1 MKQTFKLTESELHNL
16 ISECITEA
24 IEDEGLGSFF
34 GGMAKKLGRDAG
46 SAMSN
51 VGNRMVQGA
60 NNAYQ
65 GAKNMG
71 NRIAQGANNAYQGVK
86 DYGQS
91 LYNAGVQQSKNIG
104 SRIAQGANNAYQ
116 GVKDYGQ
123 SLYNAG
129 VQQSN
134 ISDAQ
139 TAIKTIKGLVKKGI
153 LGQNIANMV
162 VGNLR
167 KYGNQ

>member
-51 VGNRMVQGA
+51 VGNRMAQGAKNVGNRIVQGA
-60 NNAYQ
+60 RNAYQ
-65 GAKNMG
+65 GA
-71 NRIAQGANNAYQGVK
+71 
-86 DYGQS
+86 
-91 LYNAGVQQSKNIG
+91 
-104 SRIAQGANNAYQ
+104 
-116 GVKDYGQ
+116 KDYGQ

-139 TAIKTIKGLVKKGI
+139 TAIKTIQGLVQKGI

-162 VGNLR
+162 IGNLR

>member
-51 VGNRMVQGA
+51 VGNRMA
-60 NNAYQ
+60 Q

-71 NRIAQGANNAYQGVK
+71 NRIAQGANNAYQG
-86 DYGQS
+86 
-91 LYNAGVQQSKNIG
+91 I
-104 SRIAQGANNAYQ
+104 
-116 GVKDYGQ
+116 KDYGQ

-139 TAIKTIKGLVKKGI
+139 TAIKTIQGLVQKGI

>member
-1 MKQTFKLTESELHNL
+1 MKQTFKLNESELHNL

-51 VGNRMVQGA
+51 VGNRMA
-60 NNAYQ
+60 Q
-65 GAKNMG
+65 GAKNM
-71 NRIAQGANNAYQGVK
+71 
-86 DYGQS
+86 
-91 LYNAGVQQSKNIG
+91 G

-139 TAIKTIKGLVKKGI
+139 TAIKTIEGLVKKGI

>member
-24 IEDEGLGSFF
+24 IEDEGLGSIF

-51 VGNRMVQGA
+51 VGNRMA
-60 NNAYQ
+60 Q
-65 GAKNMG
+65 GAKNM
-71 NRIAQGANNAYQGVK
+71 
-86 DYGQS
+86 
-91 LYNAGVQQSKNIG
+91 G
-104 SRIAQGANNAYQ
+104 SRIAQGAKNAYQ
-116 GVKDYGQ
+116 GAKDYGQ

-139 TAIKTIKGLVKKGI
+139 TAIKTIQGLVKKGI

>member
-34 GGMAKKLGRDAG
+34 GGMAKQLGRDAG

-51 VGNRMVQGA
+51 VGNRMA
-60 NNAYQ
+60 Q
-65 GAKNMG
+65 GAKNM
-71 NRIAQGANNAYQGVK
+71 
-86 DYGQS
+86 
-91 LYNAGVQQSKNIG
+91 G

-139 TAIKTIKGLVKKGI
+139 TAIRTIEGLVKKGI

>member
-1 MKQTFKLTESELHNL
+1 MKQTFKLNESELHNL

-51 VGNRMVQGA
+51 VGNRMAQGA
-60 NNAYQ
+60 R
-65 GAKNMG
+65 NMG
-71 NRIAQGANNAYQGVK
+71 NRIAQGAK
-86 DYGQS
+86 
-91 LYNAGVQQSKNIG
+91 
-104 SRIAQGANNAYQ
+104 NAYQ

-139 TAIKTIKGLVKKGI
+139 TAIRTIQGLVQKGI

-162 VGNLR
+162 IGNLK

>member
-51 VGNRMVQGA
+51 VGNRMA
-60 NNAYQ
+60 Q

-71 NRIAQGANNAYQGVK
+71 SRIVQGAK
-86 DYGQS
+86 
-91 LYNAGVQQSKNIG
+91 
-104 SRIAQGANNAYQ
+104 NAYQ

-139 TAIKTIKGLVKKGI
+139 TAIKTIQGLVQKGI

-162 VGNLR
+162 IGNLK

>member
-51 VGNRMVQGA
+51 VGNRMA
-60 NNAYQ
+60 Q
-65 GAKNMG
+65 GAKNM
-71 NRIAQGANNAYQGVK
+71 
-86 DYGQS
+86 
-91 LYNAGVQQSKNIG
+91 G
-104 SRIAQGANNAYQ
+104 SRIAQGAKNAYQ

-139 TAIKTIKGLVKKGI
+139 TAIKTIQGLVQKGI

>member
-51 VGNRMVQGA
+51 VGNRMA
-60 NNAYQ
+60 Q
-65 GAKNMG
+65 GAKNM
-71 NRIAQGANNAYQGVK
+71 
-86 DYGQS
+86 
-91 LYNAGVQQSKNIG
+91 G
-104 SRIAQGANNAYQ
+104 SRIAQGAKNAYQ
-116 GVKDYGQ
+116 GAKGYGQ

-139 TAIKTIKGLVKKGI
+139 TAIRTIQGLVQKGI

-162 VGNLR
+162 IGNLK

>member
-51 VGNRMVQGA
+51 VGNRMAQGA
-60 NNAYQ
+60 KNAYQ
-65 GAKNMG
+65 GA
-71 NRIAQGANNAYQGVK
+71 
-86 DYGQS
+86 
-91 LYNAGVQQSKNIG
+91 
-104 SRIAQGANNAYQ
+104 
-116 GVKDYGQ
+116 KDYGQ

-139 TAIKTIKGLVKKGI
+139 TAIKTIQGLVKKGI

>member
-51 VGNRMVQGA
+51 VGNRMT
-60 NNAYQ
+60 Q
-65 GAKNMG
+65 GAKNM
-71 NRIAQGANNAYQGVK
+71 
-86 DYGQS
+86 
-91 LYNAGVQQSKNIG
+91 G
-104 SRIAQGANNAYQ
+104 SRIAQGAKNAYQ

-139 TAIKTIKGLVKKGI
+139 TAIKTIQGLVQKGI

-162 VGNLR
+162 IGNLK

>member
-51 VGNRMVQGA
+51 VGNRMA
-60 NNAYQ
+60 Q

-71 NRIAQGANNAYQGVK
+71 NRIAQGANNAYQG
-86 DYGQS
+86 
-91 LYNAGVQQSKNIG
+91 I
-104 SRIAQGANNAYQ
+104 
-116 GVKDYGQ
+116 KDYGQ

-139 TAIKTIKGLVKKGI
+139 TAIKTIQGLVKKGI

>member
-24 IEDEGLGSFF
+24 NEDEGLGSFF

-51 VGNRMVQGA
+51 VGNRMA
-60 NNAYQ
+60 Q
-65 GAKNMG
+65 GAKNM
-71 NRIAQGANNAYQGVK
+71 
-86 DYGQS
+86 
-91 LYNAGVQQSKNIG
+91 G

-139 TAIKTIKGLVKKGI
+139 TAIKTIQGLVKKGI

>member
-51 VGNRMVQGA
+51 VGNRMA
-60 NNAYQ
+60 Q
-65 GAKNMG
+65 GAKNM
-71 NRIAQGANNAYQGVK
+71 
-86 DYGQS
+86 
-91 LYNAGVQQSKNIG
+91 G
-104 SRIAQGANNAYQ
+104 SRIAQGAKNAYQ
-116 GVKDYGQ
+116 SAKDYGQ

-139 TAIKTIKGLVKKGI
+139 TAIKTIQGLVKKGI

>member
-51 VGNRMVQGA
+51 VGNRM
-60 NNAYQ
+60 
-65 GAKNMG
+65 
-71 NRIAQGANNAYQGVK
+71 AQGA
-86 DYGQS
+86 
-91 LYNAGVQQSKNIG
+91 KNIG

-139 TAIKTIKGLVKKGI
+139 TAIKTIQGLVKKGI

>member
-34 GGMAKKLGRDAG
+34 GGMAKKLGRDTV

-51 VGNRMVQGA
+51 VGNRIA
-60 NNAYQ
+60 Q

-71 NRIAQGANNAYQGVK
+71 RIAQGAKNMGRIAQGAKNAYQGVK
-86 DYGQS
+86 NYG
-91 LYNAGVQQSKNIG
+91 
-104 SRIAQGANNAYQ
+104 R
-116 GVKDYGQ
+116 

-134 ISDAQ
+134 ISDVQ
-139 TAIKTIKGLVKKGI
+139 TAIKTIQGLVQKGI

-162 VGNLR
+162 IGNLK

>member
-51 VGNRMVQGA
+51 VGNRMA
-60 NNAYQ
+60 Q
-65 GAKNMG
+65 GAKNM
-71 NRIAQGANNAYQGVK
+71 
-86 DYGQS
+86 
-91 LYNAGVQQSKNIG
+91 G

-139 TAIKTIKGLVKKGI
+139 TAIRTIQGLVKKGI

>member
-51 VGNRMVQGA
+51 I
-60 NNAYQ
+60 
-65 GAKNMG
+65 G
-71 NRIAQGANNAYQGVK
+71 NRIAQGANNAYQGARNM
-86 DYGQS
+86 G
-91 LYNAGVQQSKNIG
+91 N
-104 SRIAQGANNAYQ
+104 RIAQGANNAYQ

-139 TAIKTIKGLVKKGI
+139 TAIRTIQGLVKKGI

>member
-51 VGNRMVQGA
+51 VGNRM
-60 NNAYQ
+60 
-65 GAKNMG
+65 
-71 NRIAQGANNAYQGVK
+71 AQGARNM
-86 DYGQS
+86 
-91 LYNAGVQQSKNIG
+91 G
-104 SRIAQGANNAYQ
+104 SRIAQGVNNAYQ

>member
-51 VGNRMVQGA
+51 VGNRIAQGA

-65 GAKNMG
+65 GAKNM
-71 NRIAQGANNAYQGVK
+71 
-86 DYGQS
+86 
-91 LYNAGVQQSKNIG
+91 G

>member
-51 VGNRMVQGA
+51 VGNRMAQGA
-60 NNAYQ
+60 MNVGNRMAQ
-65 GAKNMG
+65 GAKNM
-71 NRIAQGANNAYQGVK
+71 
-86 DYGQS
+86 
-91 LYNAGVQQSKNIG
+91 G
-104 SRIAQGANNAYQ
+104 SRIAQGAKNAYQ
-116 GVKDYGQ
+116 GAKDYGQ

-139 TAIKTIKGLVKKGI
+139 TAIKTIQGLVQKGI

-162 VGNLR
+162 IGNLK

>member
-51 VGNRMVQGA
+51 VGNRMAQGAKNMGSRIAQGA

-65 GAKNMG
+65 GAKNM
-71 NRIAQGANNAYQGVK
+71 
-86 DYGQS
+86 
-91 LYNAGVQQSKNIG
+91 G

-139 TAIKTIKGLVKKGI
+139 TAIKTIKELVKKGI

>member
-51 VGNRMVQGA
+51 VGNRMAQGAKNMGSRIAQGA

-65 GAKNMG
+65 GAKNM
-71 NRIAQGANNAYQGVK
+71 
-86 DYGQS
+86 
-91 LYNAGVQQSKNIG
+91 G

>member
-51 VGNRMVQGA
+51 VGNRMA
-60 NNAYQ
+60 Q
-65 GAKNMG
+65 GAKNM
-71 NRIAQGANNAYQGVK
+71 
-86 DYGQS
+86 
-91 LYNAGVQQSKNIG
+91 G
-104 SRIAQGANNAYQ
+104 SRIAQGAKNAYQ

>member
-51 VGNRMVQGA
+51 VGNRIAQGA

-65 GAKNMG
+65 GAKNM
-71 NRIAQGANNAYQGVK
+71 
-86 DYGQS
+86 
-91 LYNAGVQQSKNIG
+91 G

-139 TAIKTIKGLVKKGI
+139 TAIKTIQGLVKKGI

-162 VGNLR
+162 IGNLK

>member
-34 GGMAKKLGRDAG
+34 VCIAKKLGRDAG

-51 VGNRMVQGA
+51 VGNRMA
-60 NNAYQ
+60 Q
-65 GAKNMG
+65 GAKNM
-71 NRIAQGANNAYQGVK
+71 
-86 DYGQS
+86 
-91 LYNAGVQQSKNIG
+91 G

>member
-51 VGNRMVQGA
+51 VGNRMAQGA
-60 NNAYQ
+60 R
-65 GAKNMG
+65 NMG
-71 NRIAQGANNAYQGVK
+71 N
-86 DYGQS
+86 
-91 LYNAGVQQSKNIG
+91 
-104 SRIAQGANNAYQ
+104 RIAQGANNAYQ

-162 VGNLR
+162 IGNLK

>member
-51 VGNRMVQGA
+51 VGNRMA
-60 NNAYQ
+60 Q
-65 GAKNMG
+65 GAKNM
-71 NRIAQGANNAYQGVK
+71 
-86 DYGQS
+86 
-91 LYNAGVQQSKNIG
+91 G
-104 SRIAQGANNAYQ
+104 SRIAQGAKNAYQ
-116 GVKDYGQ
+116 GAKDYGQ

-139 TAIKTIKGLVKKGI
+139 TAIRTIQGLVKKGI

-162 VGNLR
+162 IGNLK

>member
-51 VGNRMVQGA
+51 VGNRMAQGA
-60 NNAYQ
+60 R
-65 GAKNMG
+65 NMG
-71 NRIAQGANNAYQGVK
+71 N
-86 DYGQS
+86 
-91 LYNAGVQQSKNIG
+91 
-104 SRIAQGANNAYQ
+104 RIAQGANNAYQ

-139 TAIKTIKGLVKKGI
+139 TAIRTIQGLVKKGI

>member
-51 VGNRMVQGA
+51 VGNRMA
-60 NNAYQ
+60 
-65 GAKNMG
+65 
-71 NRIAQGANNAYQGVK
+71 QGVK
-86 DYGQS
+86 
-91 LYNAGVQQSKNIG
+91 NMG
-104 SRIAQGANNAYQ
+104 SRIAQGAKNAYQ
-116 GVKDYGQ
+116 GAKDYGQ

-139 TAIKTIKGLVKKGI
+139 TAIRTIQGLVQKGI

-162 VGNLR
+162 IGNLK

>member
-51 VGNRMVQGA
+51 VGNRM
-60 NNAYQ
+60 
-65 GAKNMG
+65 
-71 NRIAQGANNAYQGVK
+71 AQGARNM
-86 DYGQS
+86 
-91 LYNAGVQQSKNIG
+91 G
-104 SRIAQGANNAYQ
+104 SRIAQGAKNAYQ
-116 GVKDYGQ
+116 GAKDYGQ

-139 TAIKTIKGLVKKGI
+139 TAIKTIQGLVQKGI

-162 VGNLR
+162 IGNLK

>member
-1 MKQTFKLTESELHNL
+1 MKQSFKLNESELHNL

-51 VGNRMVQGA
+51 VGNRMAQGA
-60 NNAYQ
+60 R
-65 GAKNMG
+65 NMG
-71 NRIAQGANNAYQGVK
+71 NRIAQGAKNAYQG
-86 DYGQS
+86 
-91 LYNAGVQQSKNIG
+91 A
-104 SRIAQGANNAYQ
+104 
-116 GVKDYGQ
+116 KDYGQ

-139 TAIKTIKGLVKKGI
+139 TAIRTIQGLVQKGI

-162 VGNLR
+162 IGNLR

>member
-1 MKQTFKLTESELHNL
+1 MKQTFKLNESELHNL

-60 NNAYQ
+60 R
-65 GAKNMG
+65 NMG
-71 NRIAQGANNAYQGVK
+71 N
-86 DYGQS
+86 
-91 LYNAGVQQSKNIG
+91 
-104 SRIAQGANNAYQ
+104 RIAQGANNAYQ

-139 TAIKTIKGLVKKGI
+139 TAIRTIQGLVKKGI

>member
-1 MKQTFKLTESELHNL
+1 MKQTFKLNESELHNI

-51 VGNRMVQGA
+51 VGNRIAQGA

-65 GAKNMG
+65 GAKNM
-71 NRIAQGANNAYQGVK
+71 
-86 DYGQS
+86 
-91 LYNAGVQQSKNIG
+91 G

-139 TAIKTIKGLVKKGI
+139 TAIKTIQGLVKKGI

-162 VGNLR
+162 VDNLR

>member
-51 VGNRMVQGA
+51 VGNRMA
-60 NNAYQ
+60 Q
-65 GAKNMG
+65 GAKNM
-71 NRIAQGANNAYQGVK
+71 
-86 DYGQS
+86 
-91 LYNAGVQQSKNIG
+91 G
-104 SRIAQGANNAYQ
+104 SRIAQGAKNAYQ
-116 GVKDYGQ
+116 GAKDYGQ

-139 TAIKTIKGLVKKGI
+139 TAIRTIQGLVQKGI

-162 VGNLR
+162 IGNLR

>member
-34 GGMAKKLGRDAG
+34 GGMAKKLGRDTV

-51 VGNRMVQGA
+51 VGNRMA
-60 NNAYQ
+60 Q

-71 NRIAQGANNAYQGVK
+71 RIAQGA
-86 DYGQS
+86 
-91 LYNAGVQQSKNIG
+91 KNMG
-104 SRIAQGANNAYQ
+104 RIAQGARNAYQ

-139 TAIKTIKGLVKKGI
+139 TAIKTIQGLVKKGI